1 MAMRLKEFEHGALAY
16 AAGHASINCM
26 DTTIKNLSAAGEGLA
41 SFVQLI
47 ALKPLASES
56 QLLQAADQTINAFLD
71 KSNFVNQPG
80 LEFLLRVSGRKQL
93 AAALDLLQVREGFND
108 CVLMACAA
116 GGPNAAKRAFQ
127 AACKSLSFVEEPGLL
142 AESARRNQAFL
153 LQAYGLNKDA
163 LKVASLE
170 QLVNEKIAL
179 VSLES

>member
-80 LEFLLRVSGRKQL
+80 LEFLLRWPGRARNG
-93 AAALDLLQVREGFND
+93 AAPPPPPGPQGVHRRRGG
-108 CVLMACAA
+108 AC
-116 GGPNAAKRAFQ
+116 
-127 AACKSLSFVEEPGLL
+127 
-142 AESARRNQAFL
+142 
-153 LQAYGLNKDA
+153 
-163 LKVASLE
+163 
-170 QLVNEKIAL
+170 
-179 VSLES
+179 